1 MNSLKKFFQVWVILI
16 VVSASP
22 YLALAQIYQI
32 GDVYEFPDGSKGV
45 ICYVNPDNPVEG
57 WAVALNDIGW
67 VSNSNNKSYFLLDE
81 GATIPSEIENHAYE
95 FVARYGISEWSYEG
109 KKNTR
114 ILLESGHSPAAEAVD
129 FCTPHHSGERK
140 QQHWCECRRDGGPF
154 GRKSI

>member
-1 MNSLKKFFQVWVILI
+1 MNALKMFFRKI
-16 VVSASP
+16 VV
-22 YLALAQIYQI
+22 LAIVLVHAGAIMAQIYQI

-114 ILLESGHSPAAEAVD
+114 SLP
-129 FCTPHHSGERK
+129 
-140 QQHWCECRRDGGPF
+140 
-154 GRKSI
+154 SICVRS